1 MSMPVVP
8 LWLKWVLSLLVF
20 GGMLVALVVVVRGSG
35 NPALPTESP
44 AGEAQANRLG
54 QIVTAQDQAVH
65 RAALPGAVAPAK
77 ALERAILAD
86 MRTRVAKADISG
98 PVERVRCAGVPRHA
112 SGRLSFRCTARAGGF
127 DYPFVGV
134 VNTRS
139 RELVWCK
146 DDRTTV
152 DPGLEVPLNP
162 ACTR

>member
-35 NPALPTESP
+35 PTPTTENPA
-44 AGEAQANRLG
+44 AEAQANRLG
-54 QIVTAQDQAVH
+54 QIVTAQDQAIH
-65 RAALPGAVAPAK
+65 RAALPAAVPPGK

-86 MRTRVAKADISG
+86 MRGRVSRHDING
-98 PVERVRCAGVPRHA
+98 PVERVRCAPITRHA
-112 SGRLSFRCTARAGGF
+112 AGRLPFRCTARAAGF
-127 DYPFVGV
+127 DYPFAGV
-134 VNTRS
+134 VDPRA